1 MPYEPC
7 AHELQVVAWLAGE
20 YCPLMQVMQGPGEPV
35 ALEKVPARQGWQ
47 VLGSIAARAAEYVP
61 GAQAVQAESPVVLAY
76 VPAAQSMHGLSVDM
90 MGMLAPAPFEEVY
103 VPTSQYRQADSP
115 KKLLYWPGAQA
126 WQVVRVVAPSV
137 AEYVPGSHW

>member
-1 MPYEPC
+1 MVFTQN
-7 AHELQVVAWLAGE
+7 AH
-20 YCPLMQVMQGPGEPV
+20 GPGLPGVLENLPAGQSRHV
-35 ALEKVPARQGWQ
+35 SGLTAALSG
-47 VLGSIAARAAEYVP
+47 EYVP

-76 VPAAQSMHGLSVDM
+76 VPAPQSMHGLSVDM

-126 WQVVRVVAPSV
+126 WQVACVVAPSV

>member
-1 MPYEPC
+1 MVFTQN
-7 AHELQVVAWLAGE
+7 AHGPWLPDVLENLPAG
-20 YCPLMQVMQGPGEPV
+20 QSRHVSGPT
-35 ALEKVPARQGWQ
+35 
-47 VLGSIAARAAEYVP
+47 AAMVGEYVP

-76 VPAAQSMHGLSVDM
+76 VPAPQSMHGLSADM

-115 KKLLYWPGAQA
+115 KKLLYCPGAQA
-126 WQVVRVVAPSV
+126 RHVVCVVAPSV